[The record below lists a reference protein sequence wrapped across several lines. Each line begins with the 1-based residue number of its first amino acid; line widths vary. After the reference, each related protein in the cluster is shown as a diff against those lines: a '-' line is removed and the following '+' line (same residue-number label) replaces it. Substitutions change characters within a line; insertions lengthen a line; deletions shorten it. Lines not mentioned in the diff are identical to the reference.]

1 MACTVGVLGAC
12 NVDLI
17 AYVPRLPTEGETLKG
32 SSFEQGFG
40 GKGANQAVQAQLLG
54 ADTIF
59 ISKIGDD
66 SYGKQYREKLCSYNI
81 NDEFIFTDSTL
92 STGLAPIAVDEKGN
106 NSIIIIPGAND
117 TLTSDELLKA
127 KDAIKDCKVFV
138 VQLELPLEINQE
150 ALKLAHSLG
159 VKTILNTAPAP
170 NKPLPESIYQ
180 YVDILCA
187 NQPELE
193 MLTQLPAST
202 REEAEIAAK
211 KIISFGASQVLI
223 TLGAQGCLLITKS
236 SENIFVE
243 GKKVNAIDTSGA
255 GDSFIGAFAYFYSK
269 GDDLQQS
276 MEKANYVA
284 AQSVTKKGTQSSYS
298 SRENLPKEFFE

>member
-1 MACTVGVLGAC
+1 
-12 NVDLI
+12 
-17 AYVPRLPTEGETLKG
+17 
-32 SSFEQGFG
+32 
-40 GKGANQAVQAQLLG
+40 
-54 ADTIF
+54 
-59 ISKIGDD
+59 
-66 SYGKQYREKLCSYNI
+66 
-81 NDEFIFTDSTL
+81 
-92 STGLAPIAVDEKGN
+92 
-106 NSIIIIPGAND
+106 
-117 TLTSDELLKA
+117 
-127 KDAIKDCKVFV
+127 
-138 VQLELPLEINQE
+138 
-150 ALKLAHSLG
+150 
-159 VKTILNTAPAP
+159 
-170 NKPLPESIYQ
+170 
-180 YVDILCA
+180 
-187 NQPELE
+187 

>member
-1 MACTVGVLGAC
+1 MNYCKIESRYIYCEKIFLF
-12 NVDLI
+12 LI
-17 AYVPRLPTEGETLKG
+17 FY
-32 SSFEQGFG
+32 S
-40 GKGANQAVQAQLLG
+40 
-54 ADTIF
+54 
-59 ISKIGDD
+59 
-66 SYGKQYREKLCSYNI
+66 
-81 NDEFIFTDSTL
+81 
-92 STGLAPIAVDEKGN
+92 
-106 NSIIIIPGAND
+106 
-117 TLTSDELLKA
+117 KA
-127 KDAIKDCKVFV
+127 KDAIKNCKVFV

-269 GDDLQQS
+269 GISIFINQNFILKFKDSNFFVKGDDLQQS